1 MDIHTQQWATE
12 EYEQVARKAA
22 NSPSSPSWDTHEN
35 SQAEWFHADMLTL
48 FKRFLIKE
56 KMSSLQKMR
65 MVMSTSSSCVTSY
78 EKLLR
83 KHRETHREWEREK
96 HTHTQESLKTTK
108 HTNQPNGKQTNKQTN
123 KQANSWKLEPATIV
137 QGSWSRGC
145 RDGSQISC
153 SSGEGR
159 REQGSKEKPNFQGEL
174 WER

>member
-1 MDIHTQQWATE
+1 MHIHRQQWATE

-22 NSPSSPSWDTHEN
+22 NSPSSPSWETHEN

-48 FKRFLIKE
+48 FKRLLIKE
-56 KMSSLQKMR
+56 QMSSLQQMR
-65 MVMSTSSSCVTSY
+65 MVMSTPSSCVTSY

-83 KHRETHREWEREK
+83 KHRETHTQWEREK
-96 HTHTQESLKTTK
+96 HAHTREFEDNQTHKPTK
-108 HTNQPNGKQTNKQTN
+108 RQTNKQTN
-123 KQANSWKLEPATIV
+123 KQANSWKLELATIV

-153 SSGEGR
+153 SSGERR

>member
-1 MDIHTQQWATE
+1 MHIHTQQWATE
-12 EYEQVARKAA
+12 EYQQVARKAV

-48 FKRFLIKE
+48 CKRLLIKE
-56 KMSSLQKMR
+56 QMSSLQKMR
-65 MVMSTSSSCVTSY
+65 MVMSTPSSCVTSY

-83 KHRETHREWEREK
+83 KHRVRERET
-96 HTHTQESLKTTK
+96 HTHTHTREFEDNQTHKPTK
-108 HTNQPNGKQTNKQTN
+108 RQTNKQTN

-137 QGSWSRGC
+137 QGSWSRGYS
-145 RDGSQISC
+145 DGSQISC
-153 SSGEGR
+153 SSGERR